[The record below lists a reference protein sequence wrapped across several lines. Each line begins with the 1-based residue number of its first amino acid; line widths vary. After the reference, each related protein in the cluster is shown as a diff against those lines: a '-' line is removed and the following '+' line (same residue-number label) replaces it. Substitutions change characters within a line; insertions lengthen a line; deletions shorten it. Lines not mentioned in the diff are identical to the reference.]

1 MSLKFYNLNNN
12 KQWGIQK
19 PPNNTSVKLV
29 AQKNTRT
36 YILVALK
43 LNELFLTFGFKLYI
57 ESADT

>member
-12 KQWGIQK
+12 KQWGIHK